1 MACELGDG
9 LALLHHASGKFF
21 VLDEVG
27 SFIWKLLAVPTTT
40 EEVAEAVKRTY
51 DAAPEEVDRD
61 IRDYVR
67 SMIDARLFEAQAIKR

>member
-27 SFIWKLLAVPTTT
+27 SFIWKLLAVPVTAD
-40 EEVAEAVKRTY
+40 EVADAVKRAY
-51 DAAPEEVDRD
+51 DAAPEDVDRD
-61 IRDYVR
+61 IRDFVQ
-67 SMIDARLFEAQAIKR
+67 SMVDTRLFEVEATKR